1 MRCPDC
7 KHQQRYKDGM
17 RCAKCG
23 YAFTLRKKTD
33 GISDYALRQIVL
45 RLTGNE
51 QYCFT
56 RTQLLL
62 EICRYWRKQHTVLTV
77 VAVVLAMIVGAVIWG
92 IAQWSLWIGL
102 PLMGLLIGAALL
114 LRHRH
119 SRSLPLKKAGALLKK
134 YREAHPI
141 PELADGRAFVG
152 RSADLDDQDFYYAPE
167 RILVVE
173 WDELAD
179 WLIRNRFHLSAKAVV
194 VSRAGYP
201 APIFAAC
208 QGFLAR
214 HPATPVQVLHDA
226 SLSGFALSAQLA
238 ADPQW
243 RFARDRLV
251 DLGLSRPALDGK
263 TRLPW
268 LPRSTAANGT
278 LSSDHDAM
286 LRDGR
291 RVPVDCAPPKPLLGL
306 LATAVVAGT
315 LVLPLPKAGETEFD
329 VEADYG

>member
-7 KHQQRYKDGM
+7 KHQQKYKDGT

-33 GISDYALRQIVL
+33 GLSDYALRQIIL
-45 RLTGNE
+45 SLTGNE
-51 QYCFT
+51 QHCFT

-62 EICRYWRKQHTVLTV
+62 EICRYWRKQNTALTV
-77 VAVVLAMIVGAVIWG
+77 VAVVVAMIIGGVIWG
-92 IAQWSLWIGL
+92 IAEWRLWIGL
-102 PLMGLLIGAALL
+102 ALMGLLIGVALL
-114 LRHRH
+114 LRRQHA
-119 SRSLPLKKAGALLKK
+119 RSLPLKKAGDLLKK
-134 YREAHPI
+134 YRDAHPI
-141 PELADGRAFVG
+141 PGLADGRAFIE
-152 RSADLDDQDFYYAPE
+152 RSAEVADQDFYYAPE

-173 WDELAD
+173 RDDLAD
-179 WLIRNRFHLSAKAVV
+179 LLIRNRFHLSAKTVV
-194 VSRAGYP
+194 VSRTGYP

-243 RFARDRLV
+243 QFARNRLT
-251 DLGLSRPALDGK
+251 DLGLLRTTLHEK

-268 LPRSTAANGT
+268 LSRSATTNGT
-278 LSSDHDAM
+278 LSAKHDAM
-286 LRDGR
+286 LHDGR
-291 RVPVDCAPPKPLLGL
+291 RVPVDCIAPKPLLNL
-306 LATAVVAGT
+306 LAAAVVAGS
-315 LVLPLPKAGETEFD
+315 LALPEAKAGDTDFD